1 MGSRETWT
9 KVFRCA
15 GCGAIARVT
24 LSQRVRE
31 PGEVA
36 NPERVIGAV
45 AGAFTARV
53 VDGRAY
59 VVRCEACGRE
69 QDHST

>member
-1 MGSRETWT
+1 VGSREAWT

-24 LSQRVRE
+24 LSQKVRG
-31 PGEVA
+31 PGDIA
-36 NPERVIGAV
+36 NPERVIEAV

-53 VDGRAY
+53 VDGRTY
-59 VVRCEACGRE
+59 VVRCETCGRE